1 MKNITSNQKNIS
13 PSTSGSFI
21 MFGLNPGCLTGIP
34 EWDRYKS
41 VRYVSD
47 TGGVLSQ
54 GVGEN
59 THVKYGVGKE
69 TLFHSCILFM
79 HFCT

>member
-1 MKNITSNQKNIS
+1 MI
-13 PSTSGSFI
+13 
-21 MFGLNPGCLTGIP
+21 GLNPGCLTGIP

-59 THVKYGVGKE
+59 THVKYGVGKSNKNLSRPGDNLIRAIQCSHFK
-69 TLFHSCILFM
+69 TQAGCILLK
-79 HFCT
+79 

>member
-1 MKNITSNQKNIS
+1 
-13 PSTSGSFI
+13 

-69 TLFHSCILFM
+69 TYIFKIRFTVLFVDFIAKLRK
-79 HFCT
+79 

>member
-1 MKNITSNQKNIS
+1 MV
-13 PSTSGSFI
+13 
-21 MFGLNPGCLTGIP
+21 GLNPGCLSGIP

-59 THVKYGVGKE
+59 TQVKFGAGKMVVD
-69 TLFHSCILFM
+69 TQLCK
-79 HFCT
+79 

>member
-1 MKNITSNQKNIS
+1 MI
-13 PSTSGSFI
+13 
-21 MFGLNPGCLTGIP
+21 GLNPGCLTGIP

-59 THVKYGVGKE
+59 THVKYGVGESNKNLSRE
-69 TLFHSCILFM
+69 IILSGQSNAVTSK
-79 HFCT
+79 HRLVVFCLNKP